1 MYFTI
6 SMEITTAAKIRF
18 KNALSH
24 WHHTDN
30 NRSLPWKGE
39 KDPYKIWLSEII
51 LQQTRAA
58 QGLPYYL
65 AFTNAY
71 PTVTDLAAAPDTDVF
86 RLWQGLGYYNRC
98 KNMLATARLI
108 TTIHNGSFPHTYS
121 QLLTLKGIG
130 PYTAAAIAS
139 FAFNEPVAVVDGNV
153 YRVLSRC
160 FGIDTPIDGTAGKK
174 LFAALAQDLLQTDA
188 SAAHNQAIMD
198 LGATVCTPSA
208 PKCTKCPFSN
218 QCTALK
224 NNMIELLPIKSKK
237 IVVKQ
242 RYFNYIILQHNDN
255 IWVHK
260 RQKGDIWENLHE
272 PYLIETTQPADI
284 ETLLNNPLLTHI
296 HPNRLKFITQS
307 KQKLT
312 HQQLNTTFYLLI
324 INDLSEINI
333 THGWWI
339 NNHVIKKIA
348 FPKTLVSFFKNNLY
362 F

>member
-1 MYFTI
+1 MD
-6 SMEITTAAKIRF
+6 ITTTAKNRF
-18 KNALSH
+18 TTSLNH
-24 WHHTDN
+24 WHHNYN

-58 QGLPYYL
+58 QGLPYYV
-65 AFTNAY
+65 AFTEAY
-71 PTVTDLAAAPDTDVF
+71 PTVTALAVADDTDVF

-98 KNMLATARLI
+98 KNMLVTARLV
-108 TTIHNGSFPHTYS
+108 TTLHNGIFPTTYN

-160 FGIDTPIDGTAGKK
+160 FGIDTPIDSTAGKK
-174 LFAALAQDLLQTDA
+174 MFAELAQQLLHLDA

-198 LGATVCTPSA
+198 LGATVCTPSL
-208 PKCTKCPFSN
+208 PKCSQCPLNDQCVGTKSSLV
-218 QCTALK
+218 AV
-224 NNMIELLPIKSKK
+224 LPIKTKK

-242 RYFNYIILQHNDN
+242 RYFNYILLLHNDK
-255 IWVHK
+255 IWIQK
-260 RQKGDIWENLHE
+260 RKAGDIWENLHE
-272 PYLIETTQPADI
+272 PYLIETTEPADNN
-284 ETLLNNPLLTHI
+284 TLIKDNLLVNVDPEELT
-296 HPNRLKFITQS
+296 LVAKS
-307 KQKLT
+307 KQRLT
-312 HQQLNTTFYLLI
+312 HQLINSSFYTLA
-324 INDLSEINI
+324 INDLSLVI
-333 THGWWI
+333 TQNGEWI
-339 NNHVIKKIA
+339 NNSELKKLA